1 MEFRMMKKTDFGEI
15 VNLMEKAFFHSTL
28 YTWAAP
34 DEAERRKIL
43 SAMFRFRVSGWIE
56 RSLETELAVDTGVIT
71 GSATWIP
78 PRYKDEPPGIPRSMD
93 EVYAGIDPAV
103 VERWLK
109 FQPVIEAQEKI
120 IALPAWELAPIAILP
135 EKQGK
140 KIGASLINR
149 KLAVIDKAGLPCY
162 IFTQD
167 AINLAIYERFGFK
180 TIEAIPVAE
189 GGPLSYSM
197 IREGRG

>member
-1 MEFRMMKKTDFGEI
+1 MMEKTDFSDV

-34 DEAERRKIL
+34 DEEERRKIL
-43 SAMFRFRVSGWIE
+43 SAMFRFRVRGWIE
-56 RSLETELAVDTGVIT
+56 RSLETELAVDAGVIT

-78 PRYKDEPPGIPRSMD
+78 PRYKDDPPKIPRSMA

-103 VERWLK
+103 TERWLT
-109 FQPVIEAQEKI
+109 FQPIIEAQEKI
-120 IALPAWELAPIAILP
+120 VIHPAWELAPIAILP

-140 KIGASLINR
+140 KIGSSLINR
-149 KLAVIDKAGLPCY
+149 KLALIDKAGLPCY

-167 AINLAIYERFGFK
+167 KINLAIYERFGFK
-180 TIEAIPVAE
+180 TIEAIPIAE
-189 GGPLSYSM
+189 DGPVSYSM
-197 IREGRG
+197 IREGRR